1 LQQHCLSNQIKLQDG
16 NIIRSLQP
24 LDSSQLKYIE
34 SAMNK
39 NRQLILSEGSE
50 SVIYDAKMNTKIEL
64 KDTSNTKTPVKEQS
78 SPSPGSSRKR
88 KRKFSKRLSFS
99 SEVDD

>member
-1 LQQHCLSNQIKLQDG
+1 
-16 NIIRSLQP
+16 
-24 LDSSQLKYIE
+24 
-34 SAMNK
+34 MNK
-39 NRQLILSEGSE
+39 NRQLFLSEGSE

-64 KDTSNTKTPVKEQS
+64 KDTSNTKTPVKEQP